1 MNSSPPNP
9 LPDKQSPAKLEAA
22 FDWWNTLPAKSTPQE
37 RRTYNM
43 LNISTPVGLL
53 FHVLFIFLF
62 AFWGVPQL
70 AIANIFSSLLWAAS
84 ILLLRNYKP
93 GWALL
98 LIVFEVTVHTV
109 LVIHFIGWGMG
120 MQYFLIVLI
129 MAIIVGALPAWI
141 RLSSVLAIVAL
152 FILLYYYALA
162 NAPQT
167 QVDPL
172 QLNIANVLIT
182 ASALLL
188 AASMMLYGASLADR
202 AEAQLAV
209 EHEKSEGLLHNILP
223 AVIAERLKKSK
234 DTIADQND
242 EASILFADVVNFTP
256 MSAEM
261 SATELV
267 DLLNEVFSDFDELTE
282 KYGLEKIK
290 TIGDCY
296 MVASG
301 VPDPRADHAQVI
313 TQMALDMQERVENHD
328 YFGHKLAFRI
338 GINSGPVV
346 AGVIGRKKFIYDL
359 WGDAVNTASR
369 MESNG
374 KGGCIQITEATYNLI
389 KEDFL
394 CDPQGTIHVKGKGE
408 MAVWHVQRKT
418 NSSPAT
424 I

>member
-1 MNSSPPNP
+1 MNSNPTNTSPGE
-9 LPDKQSPAKLEAA
+9 QSRARLETA
-22 FDWWNTLPAKSTPQE
+22 FAWWNTVPAKATPQE

-43 LNISTPVGLL
+43 TNISTPAGLL
-53 FHVLFIFLF
+53 FHVFFIFLF
-62 AFWGVPQL
+62 SFWGVPQL
-70 AIANIFSSLLWAAS
+70 AIANIFSSLIWVAS

-93 GWALL
+93 EWSLF
-98 LIVFEVTVHTV
+98 LIIFEVTVHTV

-129 MAIIVGALPAWI
+129 MSMIVSALPGWI
-141 RLSSVLAIVAL
+141 RLTSVLAIVAL

-162 NAPQT
+162 NAPQA

-172 QLNIANVLIT
+172 QLNVANILIT

-209 EHEKSEGLLHNILP
+209 EHEKSEDLLHNILP
-223 AVIAERLKKSK
+223 AVIAERLKKTK
-234 DTIADQND
+234 GTIADQND
-242 EASILFADVVNFTP
+242 GASILFADVVNFTP

-267 DLLNEVFSDFDELTE
+267 DLLNEVFSDFDDLTE

-301 VPDPRADHAQVI
+301 VPEPRADHAQAI

-328 YFGHKLAFRI
+328 YYGHKLAFRI

-374 KGGCIQITEATYNLI
+374 KGGCIQITEATYKLI

-408 MAVWHVQRKT
+408 MPVWHVQRKK
-418 NSSPAT
+418 NSPPTT

>member
-1 MNSSPPNP
+1 M
-9 LPDKQSPAKLEAA
+9 
-22 FDWWNTLPAKSTPQE
+22 PAKSTPQE
-37 RRTYNM
+37 RRTYNIM
-43 LNISTPVGLL
+43 TISTPAGLL
-53 FHVLFIFLF
+53 FHVFFIFLF
-62 AFWGVPQL
+62 SYWGIPQL
-70 AIANIFSSLLWAAS
+70 AIANIFSSLLWVAS
-84 ILLLRNYKP
+84 ILLLRSYKP
-93 GWALL
+93 EWTLV
-98 LIVFEVTVHTV
+98 LIFFEVTVHTV

-129 MAIIVGALPAWI
+129 MSIVLTMLPAWI
-141 RLSSVLAIVAL
+141 RLTSVLTIVAL

-162 NAPQT
+162 NAPQA

-188 AASMMLYGASLADR
+188 AASMMLYGTSLADR

-209 EHEKSEGLLHNILP
+209 EHEKSEDLLHNILP
-223 AVIAERLKKSK
+223 EVIAERLKESRG
-234 DTIADQND
+234 TIADQN
-242 EASILFADVVNFTP
+242 EGASILFADVVNFTP

-267 DLLNEVFSDFDELTE
+267 DLLNEVFSDFDDLTE

-301 VPDPRADHAQVI
+301 VPEPRADHAQVI
-313 TQMALDMQERVENHD
+313 THMALDMQERVENHD
-328 YFGHKLAFRI
+328 YHGHKLAFRI

-359 WGDAVNTASR
+359 WGDTVNTASR

-374 KGGCIQITEATYNLI
+374 KGGCIQITETTYNLI

-394 CDPQGTIHVKGKGE
+394 CEPQGTIHVKGKGE
-408 MAVWHVQRKT
+408 MAVWHVQKEK